1 MNKLLF
7 LTSLPTMIFFKFYSI
22 YAFLVFLFRNDY
34 NTYFSLGQSIVIWLV
49 SLLVFFTTFTIEKT
63 RYNR

>member
-22 YAFLVFLFRNDY
+22 YAFLVFLFRSDY
-34 NTYFSLGQSIVIWLV
+34 NTYFSLTQSILIWFV
-49 SLLVFFTTFTIEKT
+49 SLLVFFTTFTIAKM
-63 RYNR
+63 RGH